1 MTVQEIISNLA
12 LTVIAGENFEQ
23 PVSGGYVSDLL
34 SNVMGQA
41 GSGNIWITMQGHQNV
56 VAVSLL
62 AGLAAVVIAGGV
74 KPDEGAVNKAKA
86 EGLIVLTT
94 DLSSFEVA
102 GRLYALGI
110 RGN

>member
-12 LTVIAGENFEQ
+12 LTVITGENFEQ

-34 SNVMGQA
+34 SNVMGHA

-62 AGLAAVVIAGGV
+62 AGLAAVIIAGGV
-74 KPDEGAVNKAKA
+74 KPDEAAVNKAKA

-94 DLSSFEVA
+94 HLSSFEVA

>member
-12 LTVIAGENFEQ
+12 LIVIAGENFEQ
-23 PVSGGYVSDLL
+23 PVNGGYVSDLL

-41 GSGNIWITMQGHQNV
+41 GAGNIWITMQGHQNV

-62 AGLAAVVIAGGV
+62 AGLSAVIIAGGV
-74 KPDEGAVNKAKA
+74 KPDEGAINKAKA

>member
-1 MTVQEIISNLA
+1 MTVQEIISALA
-12 LTVIAGENFEQ
+12 LTVITGENFEQ

-41 GSGNIWITMQGHQNV
+41 GSGNVWITMQGHQNV

-62 AGLAAVVIAGGV
+62 AGLAAVIIPGGV
-74 KPDEGAVNKAKA
+74 KPDEGAINKAKA

-94 DLSSFEVA
+94 ELPAYEVV
-102 GRLYALGI
+102 GQLYALGI
-110 RGN
+110 RGA